1 MSAPVRRTSA
11 ISAGDLEFLLELKAR
26 SDAGEVDAE
35 LFHDAKRRLL
45 EAPPP
50 DRSAAPSP
58 RDPPP
63 AEELALLDELRGVG
77 ALTDDEY
84 ALLERRI
91 LLWI

>member
-1 MSAPVRRTSA
+1 MSAPVRRRSA
-11 ISAGDLEFLLELKAR
+11 VSTGDLEFLLELKVK

-50 DRSAAPSP
+50 DRTAAPGP

-63 AEELALLDELRGVG
+63 AEELSLLDELREAG

-84 ALLERRI
+84 ALLQRRI
-91 LLWI
+91 VLWI